1 MTEFIFGRNDHCKTV
16 TDARARQIAAQEL
29 AEIKRAADAEVKA
42 VMRRIS
48 AAGGMPAVNI
58 ALALLDDPSISL
70 DEIEVA
76 AVKAGKVVASEQARA
91 LPQRRPGSFAAL
103 PAPRAAMPEA
113 ESEWLKQAR
122 LAAESEWAKL
132 FPQSAP
138 LRNPQT
144 LSGEDL
150 AFAMAAAGLAVG
162 ATSAR
167 RDEDGR
173 VKFRGDHIDADLYA
187 KGAAAARRLWPGI

>member
-76 AVKAGKVVASEQARA
+76 AVKAGSGGLGAGARIAAAPAGLFCRPPSPACGNAGGQVRVAQAS
-91 LPQRRPGSFAAL
+91 PPGSGIRVGEIVPSIRAVKE
-103 PAPRAAMPEA
+103 PADP
-113 ESEWLKQAR
+113 
-122 LAAESEWAKL
+122 
-132 FPQSAP
+132 
-138 LRNPQT
+138 
-144 LSGEDL
+144 
-150 AFAMAAAGLAVG
+150 
-162 ATSAR
+162 
-167 RDEDGR
+167 
-173 VKFRGDHIDADLYA
+173 FR
-187 KGAAAARRLWPGI
+187 

>member
-76 AVKAGKVVASEQARA
+76 ASEQARA

-113 ESEWLKQAR
+113 KSEWLKQAR